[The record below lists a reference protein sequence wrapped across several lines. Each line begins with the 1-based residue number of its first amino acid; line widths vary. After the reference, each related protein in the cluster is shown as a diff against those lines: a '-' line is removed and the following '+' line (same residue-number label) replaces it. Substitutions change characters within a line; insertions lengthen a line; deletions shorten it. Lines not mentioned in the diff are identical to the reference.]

1 LDYEVVPYE
10 VDVFGWNA
18 STFCDGFAVERG
30 QAPSPQVIASKLC
43 SYKVLVCLMPL
54 HAKLLE
60 QLAPWRNA
68 NTWRIAFSGGLDSTV
83 LLHLLA
89 HLAKTQSLPAL
100 CAIHVHHGLQAVA
113 DAWPAHCQSVCAAL
127 GVPLEVAHVQVQPGA
142 SLERAARDA
151 RYGAFIEATHANEVL
166 LTAQHRDDQAET
178 LLFRLLRGAGV
189 RGLSGMPAERALGGG
204 HLVRPLLG
212 VTRQELEAYAAEH
225 QLSWIEDPSNQ
236 DRQFSRNYLRHQ
248 VFPVLTERWP
258 QAVATIARSAG
269 HLREAQGLLDELAQ
283 IDLAE
288 AGGNHEFSW
297 LGVPSL
303 ELASLKKLSSSR
315 QRNAL
320 SHWLVTRTRLPDSD
334 HWSGWQTLRDAAGD
348 AHPIWRLADG
358 ELHRAGGR
366 IWWLSGVWLHTPSVA
381 EGWADPTLPLSLP
394 GNGRLTLNGRIPNGP
409 LHIRYRE
416 GGEVMELA
424 DRGHR
429 DLKRLLNERGVPPFA
444 RGRLPLLYRGEHL
457 LAVAGLRGLSGH
469 SGDGWDLQWLPPS
482 EDQGL
487 S

>member
-1 LDYEVVPYE
+1 MTLY
-10 VDVFGWNA
+10 A
-18 STFCDGFAVERG
+18 T
-30 QAPSPQVIASKLC
+30 
-43 SYKVLVCLMPL
+43 
-54 HAKLLE
+54 LLK

-68 NTWRIAFSGGLDSTV
+68 SSWRIAFSGGLDSTV

-89 HLAKTQSLPAL
+89 LLARTESLPAL
-100 CAIHVHHGLQAVA
+100 SAIHVHHGLQVAA
-113 DAWPAHCQSVCAAL
+113 DAWPAHCQAFCDAL
-127 GVPLEVAHVQVQPGA
+127 DVPLQIIHVQVQPGA

-151 RYGAFIEATHANEVL
+151 RYGAFVEATQPNELL

-189 RGLSGMPAERALGGG
+189 RGLSGMPSQRSLGRG
-204 HLVRPLLG
+204 HLLRPLLG
-212 VTRQELEAYAAEH
+212 VSRAELEAYATAH

-258 QAVATIARSAG
+258 QAMATMARSAS
-269 HLREAQGLLDELAQ
+269 HLTEAQALLDELAQ

-288 AGGNHEFSW
+288 ATTINDFAW

-303 ELASLKKLSSSR
+303 ELGSLVNRSAAR

-320 SHWLVTRTRLPDSD
+320 SHWLTAFTRLPDSD
-334 HWSGWQTLRDAAGD
+334 HWSGWENLRDASDD
-348 AHPIWRLADG
+348 ARPVWRLADG
-358 ELHRAGGR
+358 ELQRSAGR
-366 IWWLSGVWLHTPSVA
+366 IWWLSGCWLRSPRPAVHWIDLSRSL
-381 EGWADPTLPLSLP
+381 ELPE
-394 GNGRLTLNGRIPNGP
+394 NGVLTLTGQIPDGP
-409 LHIRYRE
+409 LQIRYRQ
-416 GGEVMELA
+416 GGEVMDLP

-429 DLKRLLNERGVPPFA
+429 DLKRLFNERGVPGFV
-444 RGRLPLLYRGEHL
+444 RGRLPLLYRGEQL
-457 LAVAGLRGLSGH
+457 LAVASVPGLSG
-469 SGDGWDLQWLPPS
+469 SGQQGWHLHWQPPS